1 MNENATVKNGKII
14 WKPTPTDMLGA
25 FQVAYGD
32 LALSMALGELY
43 GTVTDM
49 KLEEIYNKAL
59 AKVRN
64 DMEKAGQL

>member
-1 MNENATVKNGKII
+1 MNKNATVKNGKIF
-14 WKPTPTDMLGA
+14 WNPTPTDMLGA

-43 GTVTDM
+43 GNVTDI

>member
-14 WKPTPTDMLGA
+14 WNPDVTELRNA
-25 FQVAYGD
+25 YEVAYGD
-32 LALSMALGELY
+32 YGVYHLIGAMFANLDQNTIERLY
-43 GTVTDM
+43 S
-49 KLEEIYNKAL
+49 EAI